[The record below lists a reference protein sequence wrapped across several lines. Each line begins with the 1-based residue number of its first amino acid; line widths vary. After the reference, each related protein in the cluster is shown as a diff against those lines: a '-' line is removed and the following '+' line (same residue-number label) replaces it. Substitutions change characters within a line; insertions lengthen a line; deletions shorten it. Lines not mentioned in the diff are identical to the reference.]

1 MKNLLI
7 LLMVNFFEDHCLNRL
22 ISSKTQVKNN
32 HNGKFQ
38 ASSTSTL
45 LRLGILQIS
54 DISLL
59 ILRRKKVNWNS
70 RLMSHIH

>member
-7 LLMVNFFEDHCLNRL
+7 VLMVNFFEDHCLNRL
-22 ISSKTQVKNN
+22 ISSKAQVKNN

-38 ASSTSTL
+38 ASSTSAL
-45 LRLGILQIS
+45 LHLGILQIS

-59 ILRRKKVNWNS
+59 TEKKK
-70 RLMSHIH
+70 